1 MEFGLP
7 LTGLEKLEETI
18 GLPDFS
24 GPMTDEDYIVN
35 QQTHFHEH
43 FASQIVLRRLS
54 VNFHSVLNKSTSK
67 QLCTGSLSNSTLTMP
82 SSLWHRCLSAPCG
95 VRSLQHLFES
105 RDRSCYETTRRTARA
120 VEGHVTQPS
129 KMAG

>member
-24 GPMTDEDYIVN
+24 GPMADEDYIVN

-67 QLCTGSLSNSTLTMP
+67 EQCTGSLSNRTLMP
-82 SSLWHRCLSAPCG
+82 YSLWHRCFSTLCR
-95 VRSLQHLFES
+95 VRSLQHLFEPWE
-105 RDRSCYETTRRTARA
+105 RSCYETTRRTIRPVA
-120 VEGHVTQPS
+120 GHVTQSS